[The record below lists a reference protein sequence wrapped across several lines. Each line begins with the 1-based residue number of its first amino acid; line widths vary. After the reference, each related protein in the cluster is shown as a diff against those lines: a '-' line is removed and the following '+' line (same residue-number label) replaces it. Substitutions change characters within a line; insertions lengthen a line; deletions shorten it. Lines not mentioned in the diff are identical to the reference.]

1 MNEYKIIKRI
11 IDLIYY
17 ENKNLNDLIN
27 QYKEDE
33 NIVKIR
39 YIVYDLLRYSISI
52 DYILSK
58 LVRNIDYDVIG
69 ILRIGI
75 YELWL
80 SKKPEYAIINDL
92 VNLTKE
98 VDEKK
103 KSFVN
108 AVLRNFQRSKEK
120 FINDIGKEYSY
131 KYNIPL
137 WLLNYLKKEYKSNY
151 LEIIK
156 SFMYK
161 PSFGIRHNNKKIS
174 YKKYLNILDKSNIQ
188 YKEIDNKIVLD
199 KAINISQLPGF
210 DDGLVSVQDVAA
222 QYMLDILKKHKIEI
236 KNALDICSAP
246 GGKTCQLLENYDCN
260 LTSMDIDKD
269 RLNKVKQN
277 LERLGLQA
285 KTILGDAN
293 NKRWWD
299 GNNYGFIIADV
310 PCSAL
315 GTIKRNPDIK
325 ITRRL
330 EDINNFV
337 QTQRIIINNIWD
349 LLNLNGYMIYITCSI
364 MKEENQLNVEWLSNN
379 LNGFKVIDQLQIYPS
394 ENNDGLY
401 YALIKKIVTT

>member
-1 MNEYKIIKRI
+1 MSEYKIIKRI
-11 IDLIYY
+11 IDLVYY

-39 YIVYDLLRYSISI
+39 YIVYDLLRYSTSI

-58 LVRNIDYDVIG
+58 LVRNIDYDVMG

-98 VDEKK
+98 FDEKK

-108 AVLRNFQRSKEK
+108 AVLRSFQRSKEK
-120 FINDIGKEYSY
+120 FIKDIDNEYSY
-131 KYNIPL
+131 KYNIPS
-137 WLLNYLKKEYKSNY
+137 WLLNYLKKEYKNNY

-161 PSFGIRHNNKKIS
+161 PSFGLRVNSKKNSYNEYLKLLIENNIE
-174 YKKYLNILDKSNIQ
+174 
-188 YKEIDNKIVLD
+188 YKEIDSKIVLD
-199 KAINISQLPGF
+199 KAINVSGIPGF
-210 DDGLVSVQDVAA
+210 YEGLVSVQDVAA
-222 QYMLDILKKHKIEI
+222 QYMLDILKKHNIEI

-260 LTSMDIDKD
+260 LTSVDIDEN
-269 RLNKVKQN
+269 RLKKVKQN
-277 LERLGLQA
+277 LDRLELNCN
-285 KTILGDAN
+285 TILGDAN
-293 NKRWWD
+293 NKRWWNGD
-299 GNNYGFIIADV
+299 KYDFIIADV

-330 EDINNFV
+330 EEISNFV
-337 QTQRIIINNIWD
+337 QTQRSIINNIWE
-349 LLNLNGYMIYITCSI
+349 LLNLNCYMIYITCSI

-379 LNGFKVIDQLQIYPS
+379 LNGFKIIDELQIYPS

-401 YALIKKIVTT
+401 YALIKKVG

>member
-1 MNEYKIIKRI
+1 MNEYKIIKNI

-17 ENKNLNDLIN
+17 GNKNLNDLIN

-39 YIVYDLLRYSISI
+39 YIVYDLLRYSTSI
-52 DYILSK
+52 DYVLSK
-58 LVRNIDYDVIG
+58 LVRNIDYDVMN

-98 VDEKK
+98 IDEKK

-108 AVLRNFQRSKEK
+108 AVLRNFQRNKDK
-120 FINDIGKEYSY
+120 FIDEIEKEYSY

-137 WLLNYLKKEYKSNY
+137 WLLNYLKKEYKNKY
-151 LEIIK
+151 LDIIK
-156 SFMYK
+156 SFMFK
-161 PSFGIRHNNKKIS
+161 PSFGLRVNNRKILH
-174 YKKYLNILDKSNIQ
+174 KEYLSLLSENKIE
-188 YKEIDNKIVLD
+188 YKEIDNKIVLN
-199 KAINISQLPGF
+199 KAINVNDLPGF
-210 DDGLVSVQDVAA
+210 NDGLVSVQDIAA
-222 QYMLDILKKHKIEI
+222 QNMLDILKQHKIDI
-236 KNALDICSAP
+236 DNVLDICSAP

-260 LTSMDIDKD
+260 LTSVDIDVN
-269 RLNKVKQN
+269 RLKKVEQN
-277 LERLGLQA
+277 LKRLELNSN
-285 KTILGDAN
+285 TILGDAN
-293 NKRWWD
+293 NRRWWD
-299 GNNYGFIIADV
+299 GNKYNFIIADV

-330 EDINNFV
+330 EEINNFV
-337 QTQRIIINNIWD
+337 QTQRSIINNIWD
-349 LLNLNGYMIYITCSI
+349 LLEINGHMIYITCSI
-364 MKEENQLNVEWLSNN
+364 MKEENQLNIEWLSNN
-379 LNGFKVIDQLQIYPS
+379 LNGFKVINELQILPS

-401 YALIKKIVTT
+401 YALIKKI